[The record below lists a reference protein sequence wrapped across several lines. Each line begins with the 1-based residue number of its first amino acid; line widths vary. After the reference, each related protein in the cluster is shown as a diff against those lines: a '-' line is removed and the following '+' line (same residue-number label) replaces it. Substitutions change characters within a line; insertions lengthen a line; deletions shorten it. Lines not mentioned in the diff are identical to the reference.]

1 MDNSKVVVLG
11 AGTMGVE
18 IALIFSL
25 SGSQVLLLDL
35 PREENSNETLSQWAV
50 EKAKL
55 RYFTDP
61 LRTSALE
68 RINTGILDDKVESIS
83 QADWIVE
90 AVTER
95 IEIKREILAFLDTAL
110 RDDTIVTS
118 NTSGI
123 SINKLANDRS
133 KKFKSNFLGCHFF
146 NPASFIPLIEL
157 IPSKWTS
164 RIILNQV
171 NSHLT
176 FKLGKRIVFSKDV
189 PNFIVNRFLFHQVMY
204 AIENAIAQELP
215 VPVVDLLCGPW
226 IGRPKT
232 AVFGLV
238 DLIGIDV
245 WMELCNNMGRD
256 IFEYPNSY
264 RVLEQMRESGRLG
277 RKSGSGFF
285 LQEPTEKPSP
295 KVSYLDLQTMDYQ
308 PLSNSPVLKVPEK
321 ELPSRIFNIIHEVDK
336 TKNGIFQRKLLLK
349 ELQRAREL
357 VPYASDSIA
366 DINTAI
372 KLGLGHQLGPLEIQ
386 N

>member
-1 MDNSKVVVLG
+1 MDILEVVVLG

-18 IALIFSL
+18 IALAFSI
-25 SGSQVLLLDL
+25 SGSRVLLLDL
-35 PREENSNETLSQWAV
+35 SSHENPKESLSHWAV

-55 RYFTDP
+55 RYSADP
-61 LRTSALE
+61 LRIKALE
-68 RINTGILDDKVESIS
+68 RIDTGILGDEDKSIT
-83 QADWIVE
+83 QADWIIE

-95 IEIKREILAFLDTAL
+95 IEIKREIFAFLDTVL
-110 RDDTIVTS
+110 RDDAIVTS

-123 SINKLANDRS
+123 SINTLASDRS

-146 NPASFIPLIEL
+146 NPASFIPLVEM

-176 FKLGKRIVFSKDV
+176 YKLGKRTVFSKDI
-189 PNFIVNRFLFHQVMY
+189 PNFIVNRFLFHQVMN
-204 AIENAIAQELP
+204 AIENAIVLDFP
-215 VPVVDLLCGPW
+215 VPLVDLLCGPW

-238 DLIGIDV
+238 DLVGIDV
-245 WMELCNNMGRD
+245 WMEVCNNMGRD

-264 RVLEQMRESGRLG
+264 QVLNQMRESGRLG
-277 RKSGSGFF
+277 RKTGRGFYF
-285 LQEPTEKPSP
+285 QEPTDKSLV
-295 KVSYLDLQTMDYQ
+295 KFSYLNLKTMDYQ
-308 PLSNSPVLKVPEK
+308 PLSKGPAL
-321 ELPSRIFNIIHEVDK
+321 ELPDEDLTSRIFNIIHEVDRSK
-336 TKNGIFQRKLLLK
+336 EGTFQRKLLLK
-349 ELQRAREL
+349 ESQRAREL